1 LNKDL
6 ETKKEKRNE
15 KEKKERKRKKK
26 LATDYQLERPSPNSI
41 SDQQQDTVKKVSLY
55 SKLIFSMFNPKQ
67 VIFFNLLVA
76 QAYLI

>member
-1 LNKDL
+1 LSQWQPRLNKDL

-15 KEKKERKRKKK
+15 KEKKK

-76 QAYLI
+76 QA